1 MVKDLAKIISKLLLT
16 VLIGISIFSYDIVY
30 ASYHFVNHKIK
41 LEPFIIKEPIQKYT
55 VYGKEYYSNTDVID
69 LSHSCID
76 NDLVERLSLFKK
88 LKSVDL
94 RNHNLSFD
102 YINNLKEVLPNVRFK
117 FTIELNNKKYNTDIE
132 ELDLNH
138 IKVNYLEEFK
148 TKLRLFDNLKK
159 LDMSYSNLSNEILGS
174 LREEF
179 PKVQIDWVLHISKWS
194 FRTDVKSFSVL
205 VYRFDYKRI
214 QSHELEIFKY
224 CWNMEALDLGHQAI
238 TDVTPI
244 AKYLPNLKILI
255 LADNKISDVSP
266 LASLTKLHYLELFIN
281 PIKDLSPLTSLK
293 ELIDINLCYTRIKDF
308 TPLNELPFLE
318 RIWLVG
324 TKVNKDNV
332 GIIQKNHPG
341 AKIVYGRGGSTNSGF
356 RTHERYYEMIK
367 MYRNPYY
374 MSPAFSKYDGIK

>member
-1 MVKDLAKIISKLLLT
+1 MVNDLAKIVKR
-16 VLIGISIFSYDIVY
+16 LIIIVFMGITIFSCDTVY
-30 ASYHFVNHKIK
+30 ANYTFVNHSIE
-41 LEPFIIKEPIQKYT
+41 LNPYIINEPIHIYT
-55 VYGKEYYSNTDVID
+55 LYGKKYYSNEQYID
-69 LSHSCID
+69 LSSSCID
-76 NDLVERLSLFKK
+76 DDLVDRISLFKN
-88 LKSVDL
+88 LKQVDL
-94 RNHNLSFD
+94 RNHYLSFD
-102 YINNLKEVLPNVRFK
+102 KINKLKGLFPKVKFT

-138 IKVNYLEEFK
+138 INVTDLEEFK

-159 LDMSYSNLSNEILGS
+159 LDMSYSNLANETLGA

-214 QSHELEIFKY
+214 QSYELEIFKY

-238 TDVTPI
+238 TDVSLI

-266 LASLTKLHYLELFIN
+266 LASLTQLHYLELFIN
-281 PIKDLSPLTSLK
+281 PIKDLSPLANLK

-324 TKVNKDNV
+324 TKVTKNQVKDL
-332 GIIQKNHPG
+332 QKNHPG
-341 AKIVYGRGGSTNSGF
+341 VTIVSGRGGSTNSGF

-374 MSPAFSKYDGIK
+374 MSPSFSKYNGIH